1 MSGNI
6 WITFLCEGPRHAPS
20 PSLGGGGGRGRR
32 EPLPWDHRLLPPLSP
47 PASPHLPG
55 LSLDGLSLQPSSTP
69 ALLTPHTS
77 PFCGAAASVCFSPCH
92 IYDKRRLLSALTL
105 SSCVP
110 PHSWVIPCLLLQRL
124 QLSFP
129 NSVLIIK

>member
-1 MSGNI
+1 MRGNI

-20 PSLGGGGGRGRR
+20 PSLGVGGRGRR
-32 EPLPWDHRLLPPLSP
+32 EPLPRDHRLLPPLSP

-77 PFCGAAASVCFSPCH
+77 PFCGAAASVCFPPCH
-92 IYDKRRLLSALTL
+92 IYDKRRLLSALTVSL
-105 SSCVP
+105 PVSP
-110 PHSWVIPCLLLQRL
+110 P
-124 QLSFP
+124 QLGHPVFAFAEAATKFP
-129 NSVLIIK
+129 